1 MSEQNE
7 EFNME
12 LFDDEQEFKLNL
24 EEDNPFLDKTTNN
37 TDKNITDQEDND
49 SSGANEGKDSD
60 TNSEEGKDSNSTDP
74 EDVVSKEKD
83 NDEEDEGNSD
93 TDDSSPDIF
102 TSFANLLAE
111 KGLLSSFDSNNK
123 ITSEDDLTEL
133 LRSEIDNQSKN
144 YLKEKIGEDGLEA
157 LEKGVSLQEYQ
168 NYKNTLDTLDSVD
181 EEALESNLDLSKKII
196 LEDYK
201 AQGFSEE
208 RALRLLNKSVDLG
221 EDSILEDAKES
232 LQSLK
237 DLQKV
242 NFQKQQEEKA
252 RQIQEQKKQ
261 QEKIDN
267 DLKNSVYNTD
277 EIIEGIKLNKEIKDR
292 MYNTMTNIVSKNE
305 NGIPENKLMKERRE
319 NPIEFDT
326 KLYYLYEITKGFKDF
341 SKIINTTK
349 SKVTSDFEKALRSNK
364 KFENSGTPDFLNDSD
379 SYEGIGDKLNF

>member
-1 MSEQNE
+1 MAEDN
-7 EFNME
+7 EFNMG
-12 LFDDEQEFKLNL
+12 LFDDNEEFKLNL
-24 EEDNPFLDKTTNN
+24 EEDNPFLTSDEKEQE
-37 TDKNITDQEDND
+37 KNKDQEGEDP
-49 SSGANEGKDSD
+49 SGANEGKNSK
-60 TNSEEGKDSNSTDP
+60 TNSEEEKEDEDSTDP
-74 EDVVSKEKD
+74 EGVVSKEKD

-111 KGLLSSFDSNNK
+111 KGLLSSFDSNNTK
-123 ITSEDDLTEL
+123 VTSEDELTEL
-133 LRSEIDNQSKN
+133 LKSEINTQSQN
-144 YLKEKIGEDGLEA
+144 YLKEKIGEEGVKA
-157 LEKGVSLQEYQ
+157 LEQGVSLQEYQ
-168 NYKNTLDTLDSVD
+168 NYKSTLDTLDSVD

-208 RALRLLNKSVDLG
+208 RAMRLLSKSENLG
-221 EDSILEDAKES
+221 EDSILEDARES

-237 DLQKV
+237 ELQKV
-242 NFQKQQEEKA
+242 NFEKTQAERAKQVE
-252 RQIQEQKKQ
+252 EQKKQ

-305 NGIPENKLMKERRE
+305 NGVPENKLMKERRE

-379 SYEGIGDKLNF
+379 SYEGVGDKLNI